1 MPVPETKWPE
11 FKLSPEVAIFLGS
24 ERRDKAA
31 EIQARNQSGRDKNK
45 ITSKFWIVC
54 YLFA

>member
-11 FKLSPEVAIFLGS
+11 FKPSPEVAIFLGS

-31 EIQARNQSGRDKNK
+31 GNQTAGTK
-45 ITSKFWIVC
+45 IR
-54 YLFA
+54 

>member
-11 FKLSPEVAIFLGS
+11 FKPSPEVAIFLGS

-31 EIQARNQSGRDKNK
+31 EIRLETKQQGQK
-45 ITSKFWIVC
+45 
-54 YLFA
+54 

>member
-11 FKLSPEVAIFLGS
+11 FKPSPEVAIFLGS

-31 EIQARNQSGRDKNK
+31 EIQARNLTAGTK
-45 ITSKFWIVC
+45 IR
-54 YLFA
+54 

>member
-11 FKLSPEVAIFLGS
+11 FKPSPEVAIFLGS

-31 EIQARNQSGRDKNK
+31 ESQARNQTAGTK
-45 ITSKFWIVC
+45 IR
-54 YLFA
+54 

>member
-31 EIQARNQSGRDKNK
+31 EIQARNQTAGTK
-45 ITSKFWIVC
+45 IR
-54 YLFA
+54 